1 MIYDFK
7 ITKRLDM
14 KKIIFT
20 ALILFSIKGF
30 SQATYTDQAGKW
42 RLGLNAGAMWQTSDV
57 TPHAGIAGG
66 FTIERILNK
75 KADAFIGFAL
85 GLRYLSGNCTGLD
98 TKPSYGVAN
107 NTVLNGTFD
116 TTLNYAKH
124 GGVFYNNYKTFIHE
138 GALELKINFPRFE
151 QKTNIIFHVFGG
163 LGICNYK
170 TWINALNVNGNMYD
184 FSTLQNAQNVTAADV
199 KKVLNGSYGTLAQ
212 GSSST
217 GTTTWLPSV
226 GVGLGYKLSKHF
238 SLVFEY
244 RLSFPRTN
252 LLDGVT
258 YNMNNEPIRNNDLYN
273 YASAN
278 LLFTIYGK
286 QHKSSYNTTPVYT
299 NANNNYS
306 TPTQPIN
313 NTTVYNNNYSTP
325 PVNGSNGYNSAPQV
339 YPPYVNI
346 TYPANNYSSQGNYVS
361 VQGNV
366 QNIQSANQMAI
377 SQNGYP
383 IKYFSYDPNSG
394 NFNFQ
399 TFLQQGTN
407 NIIVT
412 ANSPYGTGSQGVT
425 VFYNPPYTPPS
436 SGTVGTVYPNG
447 NAGNNYTNN
456 TYQNNTNQT
465 VTINPNVVTPA
476 NPVNNNTP
484 PHFGGTIVPVQ
495 LDVKPVVQF
504 TNPYHSPED
513 VFNPIYNISA
523 TVQNVTL
530 ANQITVTI
538 NGNNIQQFN
547 YNPSTKILDFT
558 ANLLTGFNSIHISAT
573 NAAGTDSKSTVID
586 YKPVGKPPRI
596 DVFNPASNPYTSL
609 QSNIIVNGYVYNVSS
624 SSDITVNFD
633 GNILTFNY
641 NNNTHEI
648 DIPVNLLNG
657 SNQLNI
663 TANNSFGNDVK
674 SLTLIYQAAP
684 NFTVNPHTL
693 GGNNNNQTQ
702 PTFTVNPHTFNGNQA
717 QPTFTATQGNPLS
730 NQAQS
735 TFTVGP
741 HTNIGNN
748 SAQTFTATQGNP
760 LSNQAQSTF
769 TVGPHSNVGNN
780 GTPTFTA
787 TEGNPLGNQGNTNTG
802 NNTGAVNNNMGGGIH
817 RQPEITLTSPQST
830 PYTTMSG
837 VISISANLN
846 YMFGNC
852 NATVMYDGNQVSF
865 SYNPLTSE
873 LLNFTSPLRP
883 GMNTFVIK
891 ATNPYGTVTKNV
903 DINYVPTNPNG
914 NVNGNPSLHYSNG
927 LNTNTNPPRGFNN
940 TNVQPIKSPPV
951 QMQNSQPQQLNMGR
965 PRR

>member
-1 MIYDFK
+1 MVYDLK
-7 ITKRLDM
+7 ITKHLNM
-14 KKIIFT
+14 KKIIFA
-20 ALILFSIKGF
+20 ALILFSSKIF

-75 KADAFIGFAL
+75 KADALIGFAL

-98 TKPSYGVAN
+98 TKPSYGVAH
-107 NTVLNGTFD
+107 NTALNGTFD
-116 TTLNYAKH
+116 STINYAKN
-124 GGVFYNNYKTFIHE
+124 GGVFYNNYKTYIHE

-163 LGICNYK
+163 IGICNYK
-170 TWINALNVNGNMYD
+170 TWINALDVNGNMYD

-226 GVGLGYKLSKHF
+226 GVGLGYKLSRHF

-244 RLSFPRTN
+244 RVSFPRTN

-258 YNMNNEPIRNNDLYN
+258 YDLNNEPIRNNDFYN

-278 LLFTIYGK
+278 LLFTIFGR
-286 QHKSSYNTTPVYT
+286 QHTSSYNTTPVYS
-299 NANNNYS
+299 NANTYTTPNPTNN
-306 TPTQPIN
+306 T
-313 NTTVYNNNYSTP
+313 TTVYNNNYSIPQNNVTP
-325 PVNGSNGYNSAPQV
+325 VYGGGGQQQV

-346 TYPANNYSSQGNYVS
+346 TFPANNYSSQGNYVS

-366 QNIQSANQMAI
+366 QNIQSANQIAI

-383 IKYFSYDPNSG
+383 IKYFSYDPYSG

-412 ANSPYGTGSQGVT
+412 ANSPYGTGSQGVV
-425 VFYNPPYTPPS
+425 VFYNPPYTPY
-436 SGTVGTVYPNG
+436 SGGTINPNIG
-447 NAGNNYTNN
+447 GNNYTNN
-456 TYQNNTNQT
+456 TYQNTG
-465 VTINPNVVTPA
+465 TINPNVVTPT
-476 NPVNNNTP
+476 NNGYQYNTNQITTINTNAVTP
-484 PHFGGTIVPVQ
+484 TNTVSNTAPHFGGTIVPAQ
-495 LDVKPVVQF
+495 LESKPIVQF
-504 TNPYHSPED
+504 TDPFHSPED
-513 VFNPIYNISA
+513 VFNPTFNVSA
-523 TVQNVTL
+523 TVQNITL

-538 NGNNIQQFN
+538 NGNSIQQFN
-547 YNPSTKILDFT
+547 FNPSTKTLNF
-558 ANLLTGFNSIHISAT
+558 AVNLLTGFNSIHISAT
-573 NAAGTDSKSTVID
+573 NAAGTDAKSTVID

-596 DVFNPASNPYTSL
+596 DVFNPASSPYTSL
-609 QSNIIVNGYVYNVSS
+609 QPNMIVNGYVYNVTS
-624 SSDITVNFD
+624 SSDITVNYN
-633 GNILTFNY
+633 GNILSFNY

-648 DIPVNLLNG
+648 DIQVNLLNG

-663 TANNSFGNDVK
+663 TATNSFGNDAK
-674 SLTLIYQAAP
+674 PLTLIY
-684 NFTVNPHTL
+684 
-693 GGNNNNQTQ
+693 QTQ
-702 PTFTVNPHTFNGNQA
+702 PTFTV
-717 QPTFTATQGNPLS
+717 
-730 NQAQS
+730 
-735 TFTVGP
+735 GP
-741 HTNIGNN
+741 HTII
-748 SAQTFTATQGNP
+748 
-760 LSNQAQSTF
+760 
-769 TVGPHSNVGNN
+769 GNN

-787 TEGNPLGNQGNTNTG
+787 TPHTFNGNQSQPTFTATQSNPLGNQTAPTFTVGPHTTIGNNGTPTFTATQGNPYGNQGNNTG
-802 NNTGAVNNNMGGGIH
+802 NNGGAANNNMGGGIH
-817 RQPEITLTSPQST
+817 REPEITLTSPQNN

-846 YMFGNC
+846 YMFGNSS
-852 NATVMYDGNQVSF
+852 ASVMYEGNQVSF
-865 SYNPLTSE
+865 SYNPLSSE
-873 LLNFTSPLRP
+873 LLNFTSPLKP

-914 NVNGNPSLHYSNG
+914 NVNGNPTLHFVGGTNS
-927 LNTNTNPPRGFNN
+927 NTNPPRGFNN
-940 TNVQPIKSPPV
+940 TNVQPVKSPPV
-951 QMQNSQPQQLNMGR
+951 QMQNSQPQQLNQGR